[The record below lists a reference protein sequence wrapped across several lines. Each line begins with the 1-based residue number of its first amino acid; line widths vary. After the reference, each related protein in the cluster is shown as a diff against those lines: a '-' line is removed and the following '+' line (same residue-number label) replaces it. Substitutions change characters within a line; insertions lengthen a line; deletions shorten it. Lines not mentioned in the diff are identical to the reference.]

1 MNLVTGKTEA
11 GSQHQSEAPHPPT
24 KEVAVSA
31 DQGRKSKHKAMR
43 RSGTV
48 HSLQEKRLS
57 RRQKKEGDSIQPPS
71 KLRHPVPVLLP
82 CCKPLERSISELK
95 R

>member
-24 KEVAVSA
+24 KEVAILA
-31 DQGRKSKHKAMR
+31 KQGRKSKHKATR

-48 HSLQEKRLS
+48 HSLQKRLS
-57 RRQKKEGDSIQPPS
+57 GRQKKEKDLIQSPS
-71 KLRHPVPVLLP
+71 ELRHHVPVLPP
-82 CCKPLERSISELK
+82 CCKPLERGVSELK